1 MPHPAVRPARIRV
14 VGNPGAG
21 KSTFSRALAD
31 RLGVPYLELDEICW
45 GPDWTMRDPSEV
57 QDALRRFLASEPAR
71 AGWVVD
77 GNWDGLRQGIG
88 DDADVTVWLDY
99 SRAVAMWRLLRRTL
113 RRALTRQELWHGNR
127 ECLGN
132 LLRRDPERNI
142 LVFAWGNYPRLRQRQ
157 LERLRSGART
167 MRVRTPRQARLL
179 LATARPVSVV
189 SQ

>member
-45 GPDWTMRDPSEV
+45 GPDWTMRDPPEA

-99 SRAVAMWRLLRRTL
+99 SRAVAMWR
-113 RRALTRQELWHGNR
+113 
-127 ECLGN
+127 